1 MTVVEFLY
9 DNKIL
14 DASCLNNT
22 LLAKMMILNN
32 LNLSVEA
39 LTYLKNNQDGW
50 NIEDGIIKF
59 NSYELLNGY
68 NEIINKI
75 TK

>member
-1 MTVVEFLY
+1 
-9 DNKIL
+9 
-14 DASCLNNT
+14 
-22 LLAKMMILNN
+22 MILNN